1 MIITYQIVLYQAQY
15 GYFDLIVD
23 TSEVDLAVKYTV
35 TATLLNTN
43 EIADCKIIGYS
54 FSGQIDTITYL
65 NDSNTEVQGS
75 VAAEYDS
82 STIRIYVSWDDNEE
96 TESLNDTQDTSIAL
110 NSGKAVI
117 QANVSFEQLIN

>member
-54 FSGQIDTITYL
+54 FPGQIDTITYL
-65 NDSNTEVQGS
+65 NDLNTEVQGS

-96 TESLNDTQDTSIAL
+96 TENLNDTQDTSIAL

>member
-54 FSGQIDTITYL
+54 FPGQIDTITYL

>member
-54 FSGQIDTITYL
+54 FPGQIDTITYL
-65 NDSNTEVQGS
+65 NDSNTEVQGC

>member
-1 MIITYQIVLYQAQY
+1 MIITYQIILYQAQY

-54 FSGQIDTITYL
+54 FPGQIDTITYL

>member
-1 MIITYQIVLYQAQY
+1 MIITYQIILCLVQY

-23 TSEVDLAVKYTV
+23 TSEVNLAVKYTV

-54 FSGQIDTITYL
+54 FPGQIDTITYL
-65 NDSNTEVQGS
+65 SDTVTEVQGS
-75 VAAEYDS
+75 VAANYDS
-82 STIRIYVSWDDNEE
+82 STIRIYVSWDDSEE
-96 TESLNDTQDTSIAL
+96 TESLNDIQDTQIAL

-117 QANVSFEQLIN
+117 QANVLFEQLIN

>member
-1 MIITYQIVLYQAQY
+1 MIITYQIILYQAQY
-15 GYFDLIVD
+15 GYFDLVVD

-54 FSGQIDTITYL
+54 FPGQIDTITYL

>member
-54 FSGQIDTITYL
+54 FPGQIDTITYL

-82 STIRIYVSWDDNEE
+82 STIRIYVSWDDDEE

>member
-1 MIITYQIVLYQAQY
+1 MIITYQIILYQAQY

-54 FSGQIDTITYL
+54 FPGQIDTITYL

-96 TESLNDTQDTSIAL
+96 TENLNDTQDTSIAL

>member
-1 MIITYQIVLYQAQY
+1 MIITYQIILYQAQY

-54 FSGQIDTITYL
+54 FPGQIDTITYL

-117 QANVSFEQLIN
+117 QANVLFEQLIN

>member
-23 TSEVDLAVKYTV
+23 TSEVDLAVKYIV

-54 FSGQIDTITYL
+54 FPGQIDTITYL

>member
-54 FSGQIDTITYL
+54 FPGQIDTITYL

-110 NSGKAVI
+110 NSGKSVI

>member
-1 MIITYQIVLYQAQY
+1 MIITYQIILYQAQY

-54 FSGQIDTITYL
+54 FPGQIDTITYL

-117 QANVSFEQLIN
+117 QANVSFEQLID

>member
-54 FSGQIDTITYL
+54 FPGQIDTITYL
-65 NDSNTEVQGS
+65 NNSNTEVQGS

>member
-15 GYFDLIVD
+15 GYFDLVVD
-23 TSEVDLAVKYTV
+23 TSEVDLAVKYTI

-54 FSGQIDTITYL
+54 FPGQIDTITYL